1 MHRRRPVRALV
12 LLLGTLSLLLAG
24 LGVTPA
30 AAAPTAPAIRQW
42 FVYDQQIGSDWT
54 YSPTSPGALLRF
66 EVELDLEGHFTR
78 ELEYPAD
85 QNYAYWTE
93 NSVPAGTAFTWSIRA
108 VETSGPG
115 PWTSFSG
122 KLGGRLPDPPTS
134 ISTMSRPDEDV
145 LRVEWEP
152 GTDDEVLE
160 TRVDV
165 VFDSI
170 SDVVRR
176 LSTTEDSLD
185 VPHAGGRSTGT
196 LRMMTRTA
204 YGWSHEAVQEFTYED
219 QWPAPVWMQL
229 KPRAGG
235 FFVAWR
241 SAKKTHKKIGTPDS
255 WLGDVDGEPVDFE
268 TTRRRKDTIKGFVR
282 GLTDGT
288 EHVVTVRGVTSDF
301 GPGLPISAT
310 GRTFAAA
317 EQMAAPRVK
326 PGRRGGDRTVL
337 VSWGDPE
344 WGEASPCCFR
354 LTAVGRGA
362 GGKKTTIRR
371 FVGADLRRTDFGVG
385 TTGPW
390 RFTVEAKT
398 GTGFSPVSGFST
410 KVRAR

>member
-1 MHRRRPVRALV
+1 MHRRRPVRSLV
-12 LLLGTLSLLLAG
+12 LLLSALCLLTGVL
-24 LGVTPA
+24 VTPA
-30 AAAPTAPAIRQW
+30 SAAPTAPDVRW
-42 FVYDQQIGSDWT
+42 WSVYDQQIGSTWRYT
-54 YSPTSPGALLRF
+54 PSSPGSLLRF
-66 EVELDLEGHFTR
+66 EVELELEGHFTR
-78 ELEYPAD
+78 ELEFSAD
-85 QNYAYWTE
+85 QDYAYWTE
-93 NSVPAGTAFTWSIRA
+93 HSVPAGTGFTWSIRA
-108 VETSGPG
+108 VEAGGPG

-122 KLGGRLPDPPTS
+122 KLGGRVPDPPSVSTTS
-134 ISTMSRPDEDV
+134 HPDEDV
-145 LRVEWEP
+145 LRVAWEP
-152 GTDDEVLE
+152 GTDEVLE

-165 VFDSI
+165 VFDSVP
-170 SDVVRR
+170 DVVQR
-176 LSTTEDSLD
+176 LSTTEGSLD

-196 LRMMTRTA
+196 LRVMTRTA
-204 YGWSHEAVQEFTYED
+204 YGWSNEAVQEFVYED
-219 QWPAPVWMQL
+219 QWAAPVWMQL

-241 SAKKTHKKIGTPDS
+241 SFKKSHKTIGSPDS
-255 WLGDVDGEPVDFE
+255 WLVDVDGEPVDFE
-268 TTRRRKDTIKGFVR
+268 ITRRRKDTIKGFER
-282 GLTDGT
+282 GLTHGT

-317 EQMAAPRVK
+317 EQMAASRVK

-344 WGEASPCCFR
+344 WGEAPPCCFR
-354 LTAVGRGA
+354 VTAVGRGA
-362 GGKKTTIRR
+362 GGEKTTIRR

-398 GTGFSPVSGFST
+398 GTGFSPVSGFSA

>member
-1 MHRRRPVRALV
+1 MHRRRPVRSLV
-12 LLLGTLSLLLAG
+12 LLLSALCLLTGVL
-24 LGVTPA
+24 VTPA
-30 AAAPTAPAIRQW
+30 SAAPTAPDVRW
-42 FVYDQQIGSDWT
+42 WSVYDQQIGSTWRYT
-54 YSPTSPGALLRF
+54 PSSPGSLLRF
-66 EVELDLEGHFTR
+66 EVELELEGHFTR
-78 ELEYPAD
+78 ELEFSAD
-85 QNYAYWTE
+85 QDYAYWTE
-93 NSVPAGTAFTWSIRA
+93 HSVPAGTGFTWSIRA
-108 VETSGPG
+108 VEAGGPG

-122 KLGGRLPDPPTS
+122 KLGGRVPDPPSVSTTS
-134 ISTMSRPDEDV
+134 HPDEDV
-145 LRVEWEP
+145 LRVAWEP
-152 GTDDEVLE
+152 GTDEVLE

-165 VFDSI
+165 VFDSVP
-170 SDVVRR
+170 DVVQR
-176 LSTTEDSLD
+176 LSTTEGSLD

-196 LRMMTRTA
+196 LRVMTRTA
-204 YGWSHEAVQEFTYED
+204 YGWSNEAVQEFVYED
-219 QWPAPVWMQL
+219 QWAAPVWMQL

-241 SAKKTHKKIGTPDS
+241 SFKKSHKTIGSPDS
-255 WLGDVDGEPVDFE
+255 WLVDVDGEPVDFE
-268 TTRRRKDTIKGFVR
+268 ITRRRKDTIKGFER
-282 GLTDGT
+282 GLTHGT

-317 EQMAAPRVK
+317 EQMAASRVK

-354 LTAVGRGA
+354 VTAVGRGS
-362 GGKKTTIRR
+362 GGEKTTIRR

-385 TTGPW
+385 TQGPW

-398 GTGFSPVSGFST
+398 GTGFSPVSGFSA

>member
-1 MHRRRPVRALV
+1 MHRRRPVRSLV
-12 LLLGTLSLLLAG
+12 LLLSALCLLTGVL
-24 LGVTPA
+24 VTPA
-30 AAAPTAPAIRQW
+30 SAAPTAPDVRW
-42 FVYDQQIGSDWT
+42 WSVYDQQIGSTWRYT
-54 YSPTSPGALLRF
+54 PSSPGSLLRF
-66 EVELDLEGHFTR
+66 EVELELEGHFTR
-78 ELEYPAD
+78 ELEFSAD
-85 QNYAYWTE
+85 QDYAYWTE
-93 NSVPAGTAFTWSIRA
+93 HSVPAGTGFTWSIRA
-108 VETSGPG
+108 VEAGGPG

-122 KLGGRLPDPPTS
+122 KLGGRVPDPPSVSTTS
-134 ISTMSRPDEDV
+134 HPDEDV
-145 LRVEWEP
+145 LRVAWEP
-152 GTDDEVLE
+152 GTDEVLE

-165 VFDSI
+165 VFDSVP
-170 SDVVRR
+170 DVVQR
-176 LSTTEDSLD
+176 LSTTEGSLD

-196 LRMMTRTA
+196 LRVMTRTA
-204 YGWSHEAVQEFTYED
+204 YGWSNEAVQEFVYED
-219 QWPAPVWMQL
+219 QWAAPVWMQL

-241 SAKKTHKKIGTPDS
+241 SFKKSHKTIGSPDS
-255 WLGDVDGEPVDFE
+255 WLVDVDGEPVDFE
-268 TTRRRKDTIKGFVR
+268 ITRRRKDTIKGFER
-282 GLTDGT
+282 GLTHGT

-317 EQMAAPRVK
+317 EQMAASRVK

-354 LTAVGRGA
+354 VTAVGRGA
-362 GGKKTTIRR
+362 GGEKTTIRR

-398 GTGFSPVSGFST
+398 GTGFSPVSGFSA